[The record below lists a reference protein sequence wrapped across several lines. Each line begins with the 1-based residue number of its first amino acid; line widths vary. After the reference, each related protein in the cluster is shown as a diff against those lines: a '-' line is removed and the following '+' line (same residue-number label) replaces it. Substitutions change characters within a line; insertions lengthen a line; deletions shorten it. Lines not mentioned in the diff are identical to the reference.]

1 MSRFLETKTIQQYR
15 FYNDGNANNY
25 PANDNITKAILSD
38 GRLFKY
44 DPDRGP
50 IVQLGIQ
57 TLPGTRFYLNG
68 AAEPVIVGTTGI
80 FEVSLLNQNF
90 GISDLQFNHQSLEI
104 IEQAETGYLI
114 IDIIYDSEVQA

>member
-1 MSRFLETKTIQQYR
+1 MSETIDFAIELDSDFVS
-15 FYNDGNANNY
+15 FYTAT
-25 PANDNITKAILSD
+25 P
-38 GRLFKY
+38 
-44 DPDRGP
+44 
-50 IVQLGIQ
+50 
-57 TLPGTRFYLNG
+57 LPGTRFYLNG

-80 FEVSLLNQNF
+80 FELSLLNQNF